1 MKSENKNSGL
11 NTAEKILLWFVIA
24 LVLIFLF
31 RIIFALVVGVVS
43 VVLSVIITVAIIA
56 GLFYLAMK
64 FLNKR

>member
-31 RIIFALVVGVVS
+31 RIIFAFVVGVVS
-43 VVLSVIITVAIIA
+43 VGLSVIITVAIIA
-56 GLFYLAMK
+56 GLFYLVIK